1 MIDRLNEWIA
11 AVRRLPVLRHPMFS
25 FENGAMTFVVALV
38 ILAWLSFF
46 SVILLG

>member
-1 MIDRLNEWIA
+1 MISKLSEWA
-11 AVRRLPVLRHPMFS
+11 AAARRLPVLRHPMFS
-25 FENGAMTFVVALV
+25 FDNGAMTFVVALV